1 MTAARYRGSV
11 TNAAGVAEMIG
22 GYSEAWFY
30 EHREKLE
37 AEGCPKRD
45 ALLGGWHRA
54 AVQAWLD
61 RRAGV
66 APQSQPRPWQGAI
79 QKAFGGNQAG

>member
-1 MTAARYRGSV
+1 MTAARRNGTV

-22 GYSEAWFY
+22 DYSEAWFY
-30 EHREKLE
+30 DHRERLE
-37 AEGCPKRD
+37 AAGFPKRD
-45 ALLGGWHRA
+45 ALLGGWHKA

-66 APQSQPRPWQGAI
+66 APQSGSARP
-79 QKAFGGNQAG
+79 